1 MVRNSPKLI
10 TNQLLY
16 QLSYIGVP
24 AIYSNYSAPIA
35 QRIYRNL
42 RIVITARSHRN

>member
-16 QLSYIGVP
+16 QLSYIGSITYRVVNSTGAS
-24 AIYSNYSAPIA
+24 AIRKGAA
-35 QRIYRNL
+35 QVCQRVAAL
-42 RIVITARSHRN
+42 